1 MIKDEQIDDVSNCH
15 HVLRKTK
22 QNAQRS
28 ASISECFS
36 ISNNNNNNSNSN
48 KHNNSSHTKN
58 SYSWSYNKNISSHN
72 DSSSL
77 IKLKEADAIDEE
89 EDDNNNEMLIK
100 QKQTKQLIKESKQ
113 ISIIKKFQRIYQMLS
128 GKRFIVETNYEKQTA
143 IEYFNKLL
151 NLDFV
156 IFSISIT
163 SILNGIVYYEMTYTK
178 QGEVTDSNG
187 YYILLYNILILTI
200 LLFIALIFKELV
212 HIQYDIETQHV
223 NLEETLITSKRYI
236 SLLIYFIF
244 FFIHPSHLF
253 YGITVTMGKDING
266 NNCVYSLNS
275 IFVSLL
281 LLRGFFVIKPI
292 LFPAKFYDPEASYGC
307 RQYNFKSNAMFSLKC
322 QARYSSLKLYT
333 LTLMFEWFTLAYV
346 LRIYERP
353 ANNIFDNYF
362 DALWFIMETM
372 TTVGYGD
379 IIAQTLGGKI
389 ISIISC
395 VSGVFLVSMVI
406 VTVTTT
412 LTLAPHEYSMLAIL
426 KKTEHLEKEKLLAG
440 TIIAKYVSLVMTKC
454 NGRNYTKVM
463 GDYYATKELKK
474 HIVRFHNYVEQHK
487 NPGSSDFITF
497 HNRLNFFCEFQRQVL
512 SRREEVEKDFQK
524 LQKRIKDMKERG
536 LL

>member
-1 MIKDEQIDDVSNCH
+1 MIKDEPIDDVSDA
-15 HVLRKTK
+15 LRFAKAK

-36 ISNNNNNNSNSN
+36 LSNNRQSG
-48 KHNNSSHTKN
+48 SHTKN
-58 SYSWSYNKNISSHN
+58 SYSWSYNKNQSHN
-72 DSSSL
+72 DNSSL
-77 IKLKEADAIDEE
+77 LKLKATDAIDEE
-89 EDDNNNEMLIK
+89 DDDNETLIK
-100 QKQTKQLIKESKQ
+100 QKQTKKLIKESKQ

-151 NLDFV
+151 NLEFV
-156 IFSISIT
+156 IFSISIA
-163 SILNGIVYYEMTYTK
+163 SIANGVVYYEMTYSK
-178 QGEVTDSNG
+178 QGEVDSNG
-187 YYILLYNILILTI
+187 YYILLYNLLILTL
-200 LLFIALIFKELV
+200 LLFVALVFKELV
-212 HIQYDIETQHV
+212 QIQYDIETKHV
-223 NLEETLITSKRYI
+223 NLEENLLTSRRYK
-236 SLLIYFIF
+236 SLLIYFVF
-244 FFIHPSHLF
+244 FFVHPSHLF
-253 YGITVTMGKDING
+253 QGVTVTIGADVNG
-266 NNCVYSLNS
+266 NRCVYSLNS

-281 LLRGFFVIKPI
+281 LLRGFFVIRPI
-292 LFPAKFYDPEASYGC
+292 LFPAKFYDPDASYGC

-333 LTLMFEWFTLAYV
+333 LTLVFEWLTLAYA
-346 LRIYERP
+346 LRVYERP
-353 ANNIFDNYF
+353 ANDVFDNYF

-379 IIAQTLGGKI
+379 IVAQTLGGKI

-412 LTLAPHEYSMLAIL
+412 LSLEPHEYSMLAIL

-440 TIIAKYVSLVMTKC
+440 TIIAKYVSLVMNKC

-474 HIVRFHNYVEQHK
+474 HIVRFRQYVEQHK
-487 NPGSSDFITF
+487 NPGSSDFIAF

-524 LQKRIKDMKERG
+524 LQRRIKDMKERN